1 MNESIYDTLENMRW
15 YSWVK
20 ETVLTHPG
28 NGYLIVAGLLTLW
41 LFGVIMGWKWT
52 YEANSWKQNTLREML
67 GAGMYRFC
75 IGAILAVSIGITLY
89 LYFITEK

>member
-1 MNESIYDTLENMRW
+1 MEMDFFDKLNN
-15 YSWVK
+15 WVQG
-20 ETVLTHPG
+20 HPG

-52 YEANSWKQNTLREML
+52 YEANSWKQIALREIL

-75 IGAILAVSIGITLY
+75 IGAILAISIGITLY
-89 LYFITEK
+89 LYSIAG